1 MLNITERA
9 LTEALTELLEERPL
23 DKINVVDITDKC
35 GLTRNTFYYHFHDV
49 YDALNC
55 YFTNEIEKMLVKYE
69 HDEDWSG
76 GFLEGLEFVYH
87 HKTMIEHIYNFVDSR
102 ELRDYLDSVIFKYA
116 LTVIGK
122 EFKKTDYSVQVKE
135 ITADFY
141 TNVLLGA
148 TIKWIKDGMKENPEN
163 MATLYTNVFYGTI
176 EQTFKS
182 IDESLKQFS
191 NK

>member
-1 MLNITERA
+1 
-9 LTEALTELLEERPL
+9 
-23 DKINVVDITDKC
+23 
-35 GLTRNTFYYHFHDV
+35 
-49 YDALNC
+49 
-55 YFTNEIEKMLVKYE
+55 
-69 HDEDWSG
+69 
-76 GFLEGLEFVYH
+76 
-87 HKTMIEHIYNFVDSR
+87 MIEHIYNFVDSR

-135 ITADFY
+135 IAADFY

>member
-9 LTEALTELLEERPL
+9 LTEALTDLLEERPL

-55 YFTNEIEKMLVKYE
+55 YFTNEIEKMLAKYE

-76 GFLEGLEFVYH
+76 GFLEGLEFLYE
-87 HKTMIEHIYNFVDSR
+87 HKVMIENIYNFVDNR
-102 ELRDYLDSVIFKYA
+102 ELRDYLYSIIFRYS
-116 LTVIGK
+116 LTVIGN
-122 EFKKTDYSVQVKE
+122 EFKKTDYSITVKE

-141 TNVLLGA
+141 TNALLGA
-148 TIKWIKDGMKENPEN
+148 TIKWIRDGMREKPEN

-176 EQTFKS
+176 EHTFKS
-182 IDESLKQFS
+182 IDESLKEFS
-191 NK
+191 D